1 MSLRGEAQR
10 RAAMLAMRWIAPL
23 AWILALSFTSWLAAA
38 AYCSFHATPQ
48 VAALAFHE
56 TDPVSAA
63 EGILRIAGTGGRPG
77 PSSASSAT
85 ARPPLSLHGLAT
97 GFGDAGGFAL
107 FKTADGSVKTIRA
120 GGTSS
125 DGWRLA
131 SIHPDHVILE
141 REGASVRLDL
151 AARQHLTAEQ
161 GE

>member
-1 MSLRGEAQR
+1 MEEGLDVVRLQPARLGTLHVFADAAHAARVHGIVGQR
-10 RAAMLAMRWIAPL
+10 PFIEQVLQMAAVQRVFEDA
-23 AWILALSFTSWLAAA
+23 
-38 AYCSFHATPQ
+38 
-48 VAALAFHE
+48 
-56 TDPVSAA
+56 
-63 EGILRIAGTGGRPG
+63 
-77 PSSASSAT
+77 
-85 ARPPLSLHGLAT
+85 LHGLAT

-107 FKTADGSVKTIRA
+107 FKTADGSVKTIGA